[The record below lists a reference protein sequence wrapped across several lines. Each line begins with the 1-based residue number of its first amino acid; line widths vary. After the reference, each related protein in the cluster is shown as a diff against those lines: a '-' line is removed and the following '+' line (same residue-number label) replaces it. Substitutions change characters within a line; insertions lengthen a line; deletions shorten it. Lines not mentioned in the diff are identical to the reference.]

1 MMLYFKE
8 AELWQMV
15 MEMVSEVADAE
26 WHKKNNRALRDIF
39 NTCEAE
45 ARELILEEEMA
56 KNAWDTLIKHHFSR
70 TAKTVNRLL
79 DDWDLIKMG
88 KETCEEYITR
98 VKLLARQLNQVGK
111 GVSKQR
117 MLNKLLK
124 GLPKEKSMH
133 HCGHLSGLMK
143 S

>member
-15 MEMVSEVADAE
+15 TEMVPEVSDAE

-39 NTCEAE
+39 NACEAE
-45 ARELILEEEMA
+45 ARELILEEDNA
-56 KNAWDTLIKHHFSR
+56 KNAWDMLIKHHFSR

-88 KETCEEYITR
+88 KETCEQYIAW
-98 VKLLARQLNQVGK
+98 VKLPVVRQLMQFL
-111 GVSKQR
+111 QR
-117 MLNKLLK
+117 KAR
-124 GLPKEKSMH
+124 
-133 HCGHLSGLMK
+133 
-143 S
+143 